1 MSTGEVSKTWFE
13 KYPKLYEKQS
23 DILKSCGFKLN
34 QEAFSKN
41 RQIVFAGHSKVDP
54 DRQLIVAF
62 PQAFPSCAPK
72 IFDTPSSKLL
82 TRHHRNDTRQLCLFS
97 FSESNW
103 NASLSVADALAEA
116 ENLISKF
123 KAGSAMLE
131 RQPPEPL
138 TRAVTYKPNA
148 AMLVPPPISTFKD
161 FSKLKFL
168 VGRFSGKF
176 IYDGDFKRDTR
187 GRGAILEA
195 TFGAEKMRCSRQ
207 YSNYLGSNG
216 KEIQGDWFY
225 LQNSPTQENLHEVIK
240 KCFQK
245 IHGVKKAQY
254 YWLGL
259 IFNEEAG
266 GDGQS
271 RLTWLI
277 VRASAAGEFHLIRTF
292 PYIENERYVRI
303 PGLEGLE
310 KKRVTIVGCGSLGS
324 KIAVNLA
331 ASGVNRFHLVDCD
344 YFEPNNSVRH
354 ELGVECFGL
363 NKEHALLIGRLCS
376 LNPAVAENSSS
387 YNFQVGGIN
396 PFDREQQFYKLVEES
411 DLVIDTTAIHSVS
424 RFLNEL
430 SFELRIPTL
439 FATVTNGAWG
449 GEIVRS
455 IPGKTPCWLCW
466 LDQYYENNPPS
477 APESTSEIFAP
488 GCDQPTFTG
497 TTYELGMVANLAT
510 SMAVDT
516 LLASKD
522 FSKNYIRWSGKDK
535 TGQPIFL
542 TEILPTSHQKE
553 CYLCGSQYGI

>member
-1 MSTGEVSKTWFE
+1 MSAEEASKTWFE
-13 KYPKLYEKQS
+13 KYPKLFEQQS
-23 DILKSCGFKLN
+23 DILKSFGFQLN
-34 QEAFSKN
+34 QETLSKH
-41 RQIVFAGHSKVDP
+41 RQIVFEGHSKVDP
-54 DRQLIVAF
+54 QRQLIVAF

-72 IFDTPSSKLL
+72 IFDKPSSKLL

-97 FSESNW
+97 FSENNW

-123 KAGSAMLE
+123 KAGNAVLE
-131 RQPPEPL
+131 NQPPEPL
-138 TRAVTYKPNA
+138 TRAIQYIPNA

-161 FSKLKFL
+161 FAKLNSL
-168 VGRFSGKF
+168 VGRFSAKF
-176 IYDGDFKRDTR
+176 VHDGEFKRETR
-187 GRGAILEA
+187 GRGVILEA
-195 TFGAEKMRCSRQ
+195 SFGAEKMRCSRQ
-207 YSNYLGSNG
+207 YSNYFGKNG
-216 KEIQGDWFY
+216 AEIIGDWFY
-225 LQNSPTQENLHEVIK
+225 LQNPPTHENLQDVIK

-245 IHGVKKAQY
+245 IHGVKKAPF

-259 IFNEEAG
+259 IFCEETGVAG
-266 GDGQS
+266 QT
-271 RLTWLI
+271 RTTWLI
-277 VRASAAGEFHLIRTF
+277 VRANAAGEFHLIRTF

-310 KKRVTIVGCGSLGS
+310 KKCVTIVGCGSLGS

-363 NKEHALLIGRLCS
+363 NKEHALLNRLSS

-387 YNFQVGGIN
+387 VNFQVGATN
-396 PFDREQQFYKLVEES
+396 TFDRELQFNKIVNES
-411 DLVIDTTAIHSVS
+411 DLIIDTTAIHSVS
-424 RFLNEL
+424 RFFNEL

-449 GEIVRS
+449 GEIVRT

-466 LDQYYENNPPS
+466 LDQYYDNKPPS
-477 APESTSEIFAP
+477 APDLTAEIFAP

-510 SMAVDT
+510 SIAVDT
-516 LLASKD
+516 LLGSKD
-522 FSKNYIRWSGKDK
+522 FSKNYIRWSGKDR
-535 TGQPIFL
+535 TGQPIYL

-553 CYLCGSQYGI
+553 CLYCGSRNEI